1 MKSEEKAT
9 VKFVVL
15 QIKKPVTVWPEAS
28 AVCFYSRSPNDQ
40 VIAEFCENLFF
51 FCYFKCFAINS
62 RFLWLEQCRKY
73 AEKC

>member
-28 AVCFYSRSPNDQ
+28 TVCFYSRSPNDQ

-51 FCYFKCFAINS
+51 SAILS
-62 RFLWLEQCRKY
+62 VLLLIVVFY
-73 AEKC
+73 G